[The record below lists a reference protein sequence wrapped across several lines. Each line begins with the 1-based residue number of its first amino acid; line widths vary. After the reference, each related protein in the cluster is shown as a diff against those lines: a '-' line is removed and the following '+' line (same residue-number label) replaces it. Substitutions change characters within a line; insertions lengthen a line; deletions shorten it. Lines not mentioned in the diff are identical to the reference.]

1 VAADAVLGTRPTPTP
16 GDLRLVVRCHD
27 EEASPSRLASGLPKW
42 FVTMANC
49 EAGYAELLRLK
60 A

>member
-1 VAADAVLGTRPTPTP
+1 VAADAVPGARPTPTP
-16 GDLRLVVRCHD
+16 GDLRPVVRCHD
-27 EEASPSRLASGLPKW
+27 EEASPSRLAYDLRNW
-42 FVTMANC
+42 FVTMVNC